1 MHPILTAAQQRYTT
15 KAFDAT
21 KCINDADMAQIEE
34 LLRLSPSS
42 INSQPWHFVIASTPE
57 GKALV
62 AKGTEGVYAS
72 NAPKVLNASHVVVLC
87 TRMDVDAEHLQRVV
101 DQEYIDGRIANE
113 AAKLATYKGRSFF
126 LNLHRFQHRDLQHWA
141 DKQVYL
147 ALGTLLLGVAA
158 MGIDACP
165 IEGFD
170 NGLLDDAL
178 GLREQGLSSTVVVA
192 LGYRSE
198 TDANAKLPK
207 SRFDVEQV
215 ITRI

>member
-1 MHPILTAAQQRYTT
+1 MPPILTAAQQRYTT
-15 KAFDAT
+15 KAFDAS
-21 KCINDADMAQIEE
+21 KRISDAQMAEIET
-34 LLRLSPSS
+34 LLRLAPSS
-42 INSQPWHFVIASTPE
+42 INSQPWHFVIAGTE
-57 GKALV
+57 AGKALV
-62 AKGTEGVYAS
+62 AQGTTGAYAS

-87 TRMDVDAEHLQRVV
+87 TRMELNGEHLQRVI
-101 DQEYIDGRIANE
+101 DQEDVDGRIANE

-126 LNLHRFQHRDLQHWA
+126 LNLHRFQYRDLQHWA

-170 NGLLDDAL
+170 NALLDEAL
-178 GLREQGLSSTVVVA
+178 GLRDKGLSSTVVVA
-192 LGYRSE
+192 LGYRSDS
-198 TDANAKLPK
+198 DANAKLPK
-207 SRFDVEQV
+207 SRFSAEQV

>member
-1 MHPILTAAQQRYTT
+1 MTSILTAAQQRYTT

-21 KCINDADMAQIEE
+21 KRISDADMAQIEE
-34 LLRLSPSS
+34 LLRLAPSS
-42 INSQPWHFVIASTPE
+42 INSQPWHFVIAATPE

-62 AKGTEGVYAS
+62 AKGTNGAYAS

-87 TRMDVDAEHLQRVV
+87 TRMDLGAEHLQRVV
-101 DQEYIDGRIANE
+101 DQEQADGRIANE
-113 AAKLATYKGRSFF
+113 AAKLANYKGRSFF

-147 ALGTLLLGVAA
+147 VLGMLLLGVAA

-198 TDANAKLPK
+198 ADANAKLPK
-207 SRFDVEQV
+207 SRFAAEQV

>member
-1 MHPILTAAQQRYTT
+1 MNILTAAQQRYTT
-15 KAFDAT
+15 KSFDAT
-21 KCINDADMAQIEE
+21 QRISDADMAKIEE
-34 LLRLSPSS
+34 LLRLAPSS
-42 INSQPWHFVIASTPE
+42 INSQPWHFVIAATAE
-57 GKALV
+57 GKARV
-62 AKGTEGVYAS
+62 AKGTEGAYAS

-87 TRMDVDAEHLQRVV
+87 TRMELGAEHLQRVV
-101 DQEYIDGRIANE
+101 NQEEADGRIANE
-113 AAKLATYKGRSFF
+113 TAKLANLKGRSFF
-126 LNLHRFQHRDLQHWA
+126 LNLHRFQNRDLQHWA

-147 ALGTLLLGVAA
+147 ALGTLLLGVAS

-170 NGLLDDAL
+170 NAALDEVL
-178 GLREQGLSSTVVVA
+178 GLREKGFSSTVVVA

-207 SRFDVEQV
+207 SRFSAEQV

>member
-1 MHPILTAAQQRYTT
+1 MHPILSAAQQRYTT

-21 KCINDADMAQIEE
+21 KRINDAQMAEIEA
-34 LLRLSPSS
+34 LLRLAPSS
-42 INSQPWHFVIASTPE
+42 INSQPWYFVIAGTPE

-72 NAPKVLNASHVVVLC
+72 NAPKILNASHVVVLC
-87 TRMDVDAEHLQRVV
+87 TRMELGAEHLQRVV
-101 DQEYIDGRIANE
+101 NQEEADGRIANE
-113 AAKLATYKGRSFF
+113 TAKLANFKGRSFF
-126 LNLHRFQHRDLQHWA
+126 LNLHRFQNRDLQHWA

-147 ALGTLLLGVAA
+147 ALGTLLLGVAS

-170 NGLLDDAL
+170 NAALDEAL
-178 GLREQGLSSTVVVA
+178 GLREKGLSSTVVVA

-198 TDANAKLPK
+198 ADANAKLPK
-207 SRFDVEQV
+207 SRFSAEHL

>member
-1 MHPILTAAQQRYTT
+1 VTSILTAAQQRYTT

-21 KCINDADMAQIEE
+21 KRISDAQMAEIEE

-42 INSQPWHFVIASTPE
+42 INSQPWHFVIAGTPE

-62 AKGTEGVYAS
+62 AKGTEGAYAS

-87 TRMDVDAEHLQRVV
+87 TRMDLGAEHLQRVV
-101 DQEYIDGRIANE
+101 DQEDVDGRIANE

-198 TDANAKLPK
+198 TDANSKLPK
-207 SRFDVEQV
+207 SRFAAERV

>member
-15 KAFDAT
+15 KAFDAS
-21 KCINDADMAQIEE
+21 KRISDAQMAEIEN
-34 LLRLSPSS
+34 LLRLAPSS
-42 INSQPWHFVIASTPE
+42 INSQPWHFVIAGTE
-57 GKALV
+57 AGKALV
-62 AKGTEGVYAS
+62 AQGTTGAYAS

-87 TRMDVDAEHLQRVV
+87 TRMELNGEHLQRVI
-101 DQEYIDGRIANE
+101 DQEDVDGRIANE
-113 AAKLATYKGRSFF
+113 AAELATYKGRSFF
-126 LNLHRFQHRDLQHWA
+126 LNLHCFQYRDLQHWA

-170 NGLLDDAL
+170 NALLDEAL
-178 GLREQGLSSTVVVA
+178 GLRDKGLSSTVVVA

-198 TDANAKLPK
+198 SDANAKLPK
-207 SRFDVEQV
+207 SRFPAEQV
-215 ITRI
+215 ITHI

>member
-1 MHPILTAAQQRYTT
+1 MTSILTAAQQRYTT

-21 KCINDADMAQIEE
+21 KRISDADMAQIEE

-42 INSQPWHFVIASTPE
+42 INSQPWHFVIAGTPE

-62 AKGTEGVYAS
+62 AKGTEGAYAS

-87 TRMDVDAEHLQRVV
+87 TRMDLGAEHLQRVV
-101 DQEYIDGRIANE
+101 DQEDVDGRIANE

-192 LGYRSE
+192 LGYRSD

-207 SRFDVEQV
+207 SRFAAEQV

>member
-1 MHPILTAAQQRYTT
+1 MNSILTAAQQRYTT

-21 KCINDADMAQIEE
+21 KRISDAQMAEIEE

-42 INSQPWHFVIASTPE
+42 INSQPWHFVIAGTPE

-62 AKGTEGVYAS
+62 AKGTEGAYAS

-87 TRMDVDAEHLQRVV
+87 TRMDLGAEHLQRVV
-101 DQEYIDGRIANE
+101 DQEDVDGRIANE

-170 NGLLDDAL
+170 NGVLDDAL
-178 GLREQGLSSTVVVA
+178 GLCEQGLSSTVVVA

-198 TDANAKLPK
+198 ADANAKLPK
-207 SRFDVEQV
+207 SRFAAEQV

>member
-15 KAFDAT
+15 KVFDAT
-21 KCINDADMAQIEE
+21 KRINDAQMAEIEE
-34 LLRLSPSS
+34 LLRLAPSS
-42 INSQPWHFVIASTPE
+42 INSQPWHFVIAGTSE

-62 AKGTEGVYAS
+62 AKGTEEAYAS

-87 TRMDVDAEHLQRVV
+87 TRMELGAEHLQRVV
-101 DQEYIDGRIANE
+101 DQEDVDGRIANE

-147 ALGTLLLGVAA
+147 ALGTLLLGVAS

-170 NGLLDDAL
+170 NAALDEAL
-178 GLREQGLSSTVVVA
+178 GLREKGFSSTVVVA

-207 SRFDVEQV
+207 SRFSAEQV

>member
-21 KCINDADMAQIEE
+21 KRISDADIAQIEE

-42 INSQPWHFVIASTPE
+42 INSQPWHFVIAGTPE

-62 AKGTEGVYAS
+62 AKGTEGAYAS

-87 TRMDVDAEHLQRVV
+87 TRMDLGAEHLQRVV
-101 DQEYIDGRIANE
+101 DQEDVDGRIANE

-198 TDANAKLPK
+198 ADANAKLPK
-207 SRFDVEQV
+207 SRFAAEQV